1 MNKYKSITQMG
12 PPPRRN
18 KTKLQTI
25 VDRNPSSTIPM
36 QQMYTF
42 SKSLT
47 VNDVVSIV
55 QKSKLAMNN
64 NYFLLYKDL
73 PAIFV
78 AAIVGQMQRDE
89 NQVEDFVDSINRYRK
104 LLKTVTDIEKVKEN
118 YKKADSERYKK
129 FWKSVYKNFEEYHDF
144 HHKIFHKPDKTA
156 QEGFLYPKLSSFIN

>member
-1 MNKYKSITQMG
+1 MG

-18 KTKLQTI
+18 KTKLHTRAEI
-25 VDRNPSSTIPM
+25 NPSKSIPI

-104 LLKTVTDIEKVKEN
+104 LLKTVTDVEKVKEN
-118 YKKADSERYKK
+118 YKKAGSERYKK
-129 FWKSVYKNFEEYHDF
+129 FWKSVYKNFAEYHDF

-156 QEGFLYPKLSSFIN
+156 QESFLYPQLSSFIN

>member
-1 MNKYKSITQMG
+1 MG

-18 KTKLQTI
+18 KTKLQTR

-47 VNDVVSIV
+47 VNDVVSIT

-129 FWKSVYKNFEEYHDF
+129 FGNQYIKTLKNTTISIIRFSISPIKQRRKVFYILNYH
-144 HHKIFHKPDKTA
+144 
-156 QEGFLYPKLSSFIN
+156 LL